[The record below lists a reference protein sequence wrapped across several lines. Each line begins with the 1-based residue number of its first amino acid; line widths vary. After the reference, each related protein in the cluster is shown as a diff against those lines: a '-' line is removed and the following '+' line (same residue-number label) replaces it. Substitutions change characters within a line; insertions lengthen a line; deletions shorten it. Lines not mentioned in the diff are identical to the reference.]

1 MIEIRNLTKKFGQ
14 KTLFENLNV
23 TIQQG
28 EFVIISGNS
37 GCSKTTLLNI
47 IGGIE
52 PADAG
57 SVLVNG
63 YNLLKKFN
71 KRQYYGEIVSF
82 IFQNFVLIENK
93 TVKQNFELINP
104 KNRSALTF
112 EEALKKVG
120 LSDKLNE
127 KVVIDTKKTISEKA
141 EEMGKVI
148 NTENS
153 IMHLGFD
160 ITSIISAIEKGDYNL
175 TIKQLIKE
183 AKASARHNLPQ
194 LLKNAGFTMD
204 VVHVEFDDNQKNDKS
219 EENDNK

>member
-37 GCSKTTLLNI
+37 GCGKTTLLNI

-52 PADAG
+52 PANAG

-63 YNLLKKFN
+63 YDILKKFN

-82 IFQNFVLIENK
+82 IFQNFALIENK
-93 TVKQNFELINP
+93 TVKQNFELIDQ

-127 KVVIDTKKTISEKA
+127 KVYTLSGGEQQRIALARIYLKKAQVILADEPTGSLDKGNAEIVLNILKDLNERGMTIIVVTHD
-141 EEMGKVI
+141 EEIKRNAPKV
-148 NTENS
+148 
-153 IMHLGFD
+153 
-160 ITSIISAIEKGDYNL
+160 
-175 TIKQLIKE
+175 
-183 AKASARHNLPQ
+183 
-194 LLKNAGFTMD
+194 
-204 VVHVEFDDNQKNDKS
+204 VELS
-219 EENDNK
+219 

>member
-37 GCSKTTLLNI
+37 GCGKTTLLNI

-63 YNLLKKFN
+63 YDLLKKFN

-82 IFQNFVLIENK
+82 IFQNFALIENK

-127 KVVIDTKKTISEKA
+127 KVYTLSGGEQQRIALARIYLKKAQVILADEPTGSLDKGNAEIVLNILKDLNERGMTIIVVTHDE
-141 EEMGKVI
+141 
-148 NTENS
+148 
-153 IMHLGFD
+153 D
-160 ITSIISAIEKGDYNL
+160 
-175 TIKQLIKE
+175 IKE
-183 AKASARHNLPQ
+183 SAP
-194 LLKNAGFTMD
+194 KI
-204 VVHVEFDDNQKNDKS
+204 VELS
-219 EENDNK
+219 R